1 MQKYIVEFL
10 KKCDSIS
17 ENQRVISR
25 KYFKDI
31 QSAMEFAVQ
40 QAEQEETP
48 SYKKQVWI
56 ADTNLGIYTHRYN
69 TTLNKMA
76 GWQCQANVNG
86 LHDEK

>member
-1 MQKYIVEFL
+1 VQKYIVEFL

-40 QAEQEETP
+40 QAEQEENP

-56 ADTNLGIYTHRYN
+56 ADTDLEIYTHRYD

-76 GWQCQANVNG
+76 GRQCQVNVNG